1 MERQNYKH
9 SILRYTIST
18 VMLFLTV
25 ACGSKKKTTEITK
38 EEYKEKKDLSVF
50 SQKNRLSVITFTKDA
65 TEMIIEALP
74 YNPLI
79 IGKDTIKGAEK
90 VTYRKT
96 RVDSTA
102 QITEQAAEQVSDKR
116 EVYRSK
122 KEKNI
127 EKEKNWS
134 ISWRA
139 VVLIIVVGGIIIWA
153 RSTSKKIKFWQ

>member
-1 MERQNYKH
+1 MKKYIKY
-9 SILRYTIST
+9 ILST
-18 VMLFLTV
+18 VAFFAIV

-50 SQKNRLSVITFTKDA
+50 SQKNKLSVITFTKDA

-96 RVDSTA
+96 RVNSTV
-102 QITEQAAEQVSDKR
+102 QDTEQATKQVSDKR
-116 EVYRSK
+116 EVYRSTK
-122 KEKNI
+122 K
-127 EKEKNWS
+127 
-134 ISWRA
+134 R
-139 VVLIIVVGGIIIWA
+139 
-153 RSTSKKIKFWQ
+153 TSKRKKTGQYLGGLLF